1 MTNRGRA
8 LIGVAAVAVLGVG
21 TMSLS
26 GQGHTAPALV
36 ITAYNGGPAIPYT
49 VPKTPWGDPD
59 LQGVWSSDDT
69 SGIPRER
76 PKELGT
82 ALYQSDAEFA
92 KRVKAVESGVKR
104 GETDIGSFRNDFAR
118 RAFRQTSLIVD
129 PPDGTMPAV
138 TPEAQKRRA
147 SRDRGTFGD
156 GPFETTEDFTLY
168 DRCITRGIV
177 GSVLRV
183 VYGNGN
189 RIVQAPGMVA
199 FSYEMIHDTRIIYT
213 DGRPHVNNAIKQ
225 YLGDSR
231 ARWDGDELVVVTRNL
246 TDKTS
251 IGGNGNGLRHS
262 DKMVITERFKR
273 VAADVIQ
280 YQFTVDDP
288 VTYARPFTMSM
299 PLTPLDGG
307 VLLPYECHE
316 GNYGLPNAMSAERAE
331 DKAIAEDLKNGIK
344 RARRAVQVPVPNR
357 PGRAGRRIAGPNE
370 GRLRLGSRHA
380 IPGLA
385 GSRIR
390 DRASGPAG
398 RPFTTAGRRRRRPR
412 RHSSRHRR
420 LRVRNSRRRRHPT
433 PSNPRSEPASIS
445 SPWTWRWWTRAG
457 TRWRICAPPTSR

>member
-1 MTNRGRA
+1 MTKRGLSFSVLA
-8 LIGVAAVAVLGVG
+8 IASLGVG
-21 TMSLS
+21 SLTLS
-26 GQGHTAPALV
+26 GQGTSAPALV
-36 ITAYNGGPAIPYT
+36 ITAYNGGAPIPYT
-49 VPKTPWGDPD
+49 VPRTPWGDPD

-76 PKELGT
+76 PKDMGNN
-82 ALYQSDAEFA
+82 LYLSDEAFAARSKQVEAGIKRAEN
-92 KRVKAVESGVKR
+92 
-104 GETDIGSFRNDFAR
+104 DIGAFRNDFAR

-129 PPDGTMPAV
+129 PPDGHMPAF
-138 TPEAQKRRA
+138 TKFAETRRA
-147 SRDRGTFGD
+147 SRDRGTFGE

-199 FSYEMIHDTRIIYT
+199 FSYEMIHDTRMLYT
-213 DGRPHVNNAIKQ
+213 DGRPYIGEGIRQ

-231 ARWDGDELVVVTRNL
+231 ARWEGDELVVVTKNL

-273 VAADVIQ
+273 VAADVLQ

-316 GNYGLPNAMSAERAE
+316 GNYGLPNALSAERAE
-331 DKAIAEDLKNGIK
+331 DKAIEEDRKNGII
-344 RARRAVQVPVPNR
+344 RARRTIQVPVPNR
-357 PGRAGRRIAGPNE
+357 A
-370 GRLRLGSRHA
+370 
-380 IPGLA
+380 
-385 GSRIR
+385 
-390 DRASGPAG
+390 
-398 RPFTTAGRRRRRPR
+398 
-412 RHSSRHRR
+412 
-420 LRVRNSRRRRHPT
+420 
-433 PSNPRSEPASIS
+433 
-445 SPWTWRWWTRAG
+445 
-457 TRWRICAPPTSR
+457 APPAEEN

>member
-1 MTNRGRA
+1 MTKRGLSFSLLA
-8 LIGVAAVAVLGVG
+8 IASLGIG
-21 TMSLS
+21 SLTVS
-26 GQGHTAPALV
+26 GQGTSAPALV
-36 ITAYNGGPAIPYT
+36 ITAYNGGAPIPYT
-49 VPKTPWGDPD
+49 VPRTPWGDPD

-76 PKELGT
+76 PKEFGNN
-82 ALYQSDAEFA
+82 LYLSDEAFAARAKQVEAGIKRAEN
-92 KRVKAVESGVKR
+92 
-104 GETDIGSFRNDFAR
+104 DIGAFRNDFAR

-129 PPDGTMPAV
+129 PPDGHMPAF
-138 TPEAQKRRA
+138 TKFAETRRA
-147 SRDRGTFGD
+147 SRDRGTFGE

-199 FSYEMIHDTRIIYT
+199 FSYEMIHDTRMLYT
-213 DGRPHVNNAIKQ
+213 DGRPYIGDGIRQ

-231 ARWDGDELVVVTRNL
+231 ARWEGDELVVVTKNL

-273 VAADVIQ
+273 VAADVLQ

-316 GNYGLPNAMSAERAE
+316 GNYGLPNALSAERAE
-331 DKAIAEDLKNGIK
+331 DKAIEEDRKNGII
-344 RARRAVQVPVPNR
+344 RARRTIQVPVPNR
-357 PGRAGRRIAGPNE
+357 A
-370 GRLRLGSRHA
+370 
-380 IPGLA
+380 
-385 GSRIR
+385 
-390 DRASGPAG
+390 
-398 RPFTTAGRRRRRPR
+398 
-412 RHSSRHRR
+412 
-420 LRVRNSRRRRHPT
+420 
-433 PSNPRSEPASIS
+433 
-445 SPWTWRWWTRAG
+445 
-457 TRWRICAPPTSR
+457 APPAEEN